1 MCAAYHLA
9 MMEIR
14 LMATVFFKTFPG
26 AKLSPSVTPESMAMV
41 DQFNLIPKYNC
52 CDIILAS

>member
-14 LMATVFFKTFPG
+14 LMAATFFKEFRG
-26 AKLSPSVTPESMAMV
+26 AKLVLSVTPECMMV
-41 DQFNLIPKYNC
+41 IDRFTLSPKHNAC
-52 CDIILAS
+52 EIMVQ